1 MGYSTEKIAEVNN
14 RLFAPFRDI
23 PNKKT
28 GIALLFGG
36 RSTSGTIARTAAEE
50 YHNRR
55 FPKIMVAG
63 GAIITQ
69 PEVFAGLLLDKNKA
83 VWSKHTLRDIFTLKT
98 EADYMKQVLLEND
111 VPEGDII
118 IGDNRK
124 KHANQIVEALKE
136 QLMQEFDSA
145 TIMTYAPY
153 LRRSIGTLR
162 FQEVEMP
169 LVGYPV
175 NPFGLNPDNWHQSKL
190 ASLVVRE
197 SDNMNPLNR
206 DGYVG
211 TYTTTV
217 YPEYEKQQQATLLD
231 FSKEP

>member
-1 MGYSTEKIAEVNN
+1 MGYSAEKIVEVNN

-23 PNKKT
+23 PNKET
-28 GIALLFGG
+28 GVALLFGG

-50 YHNRR
+50 YHSGR

-69 PEVFAGLLLDKNKA
+69 PEVFAGLCLDKNKA
-83 VWSKHTLRDIFTLKT
+83 VWSKRTLRDIFTLKT
-98 EADYMKQVLLEND
+98 EADYMKQVLLENG

-136 QLMQEFDSA
+136 QLMQDFDSA

-217 YPEYEKQQQATLLD
+217 YTEWEKERQAALSD
-231 FSKEP
+231 FPNEP